1 MCESVTEKQ
10 YEGPF
15 FTPMSVL
22 KCELLNYHSL
32 LAARMAPVMAPLV
45 MEFQGSSFSLTFTNP
60 QSIME
65 KRPPHTAKLPT
76 IQHNIICAVSD
87 RASNND
93 LQSENKRAK

>member
-65 KRPPHTAKLPT
+65 KSPPHTAKLPT
-76 IQHNIICAVSD
+76 IKTESTWFQTEKATMHYTQKI
-87 RASNND
+87 
-93 LQSENKRAK
+93 K